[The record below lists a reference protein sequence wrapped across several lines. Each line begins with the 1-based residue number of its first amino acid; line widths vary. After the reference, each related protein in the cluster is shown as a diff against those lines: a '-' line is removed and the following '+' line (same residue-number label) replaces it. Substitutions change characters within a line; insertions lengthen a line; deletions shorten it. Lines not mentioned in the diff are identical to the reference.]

1 MLFATLKYHWSDFQ
15 LKLDEKFACAK
26 FALKD
31 LPPFCQPFSLQVHY
45 H

>member
-26 FALKD
+26 LALKD
-31 LPPFCQPFSLQVHY
+31 QLMHNVVT
-45 H
+45 